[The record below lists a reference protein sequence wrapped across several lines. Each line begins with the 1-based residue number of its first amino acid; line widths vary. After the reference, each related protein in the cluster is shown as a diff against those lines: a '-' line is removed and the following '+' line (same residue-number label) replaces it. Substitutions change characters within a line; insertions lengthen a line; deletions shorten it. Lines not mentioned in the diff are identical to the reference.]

1 MDKKLIQEINKIKR
15 LSKLNESLLNEGVI
29 TDIIHFFEIASDEI
43 LQSDTVKKLKN
54 YFKDI
59 IPGLGEKFSS
69 SEEDEIEHDIDT
81 KLEDR
86 PITLNVTSEDD
97 DFYKQILNGIEA
109 PITDENML
117 FMYGW
122 RQSEHTEARNNPFAT
137 TKSGFGGKNV
147 SSSSAGVKNYP
158 TKEDGIKA
166 TVATLKNGYYDCIVD
181 GLKNSIGAKKIS
193 QKCNS
198 ELKTWGTHAT
208 TDLITQVLSGWEKR
222 GVKEPPEINSTHDMA

>member
-15 LSKLNESLLNEGVI
+15 LSNLNESQLNEGVI

-43 LQSDTVKKLKN
+43 LQTDTVKKLKN
-54 YFKDI
+54 YFQSI
-59 IPGLGEKFSS
+59 IPGLGGNISNET
-69 SEEDEIEHDIDT
+69 EIEKDIDN
-81 KLEDR
+81 KLEN
-86 PITLNVTSEDD
+86 PLTLTVTSDDD
-97 DFYKQILNGIEA
+97 DFYKQILKDIEA

-137 TKSGFGGKNV
+137 TKSGFGGKSV

-158 TKEDGIKA
+158 TKEDGINA

-181 GLKNSIGAKKIS
+181 GLKNNIGAKKIS
-193 QKCNS
+193 QKCNT

-222 GVKEPPEINSTHDMA
+222 GVKEPPEINSTHDMV